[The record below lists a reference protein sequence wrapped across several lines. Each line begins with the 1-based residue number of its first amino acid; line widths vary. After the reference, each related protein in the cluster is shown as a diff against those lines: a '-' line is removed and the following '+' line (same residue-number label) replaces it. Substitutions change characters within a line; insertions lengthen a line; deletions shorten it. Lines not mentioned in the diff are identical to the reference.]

1 MTLLFQPRTFDRR
14 TPEQIRNHYDIE
26 RELAARLRRA
36 SKGERRELY
45 ASLYDELF
53 RRVPHH
59 SQLTR
64 KSSPEERARA
74 AARQMRFLRRF
85 LRRDATFL
93 EIGPGDCALTFRAAG
108 SCRMVYAVEVSEE
121 ITRNLAFPRNVR
133 LLLSDGTSIPVP
145 DASVAVAYS
154 NQLMEHLHPDDAVE
168 QLRNI
173 WKALAPG
180 GVYVCITPNRI
191 NGPHDVS
198 RHFDA
203 VAQGFHLKEYSVEE
217 LDDLFRMVGFSRT
230 RVYVGAKGWFIGLPT
245 RPVKLCERVLDRLP
259 DRWRRAIALSL
270 PMKAVLGVRMAA
282 TKP

>member
-1 MTLLFQPRTFDRR
+1 
-14 TPEQIRNHYDIE
+14 
-26 RELAARLRRA
+26 
-36 SKGERRELY
+36 
-45 ASLYDELF
+45 
-53 RRVPHH
+53 
-59 SQLTR
+59 
-64 KSSPEERARA
+64 
-74 AARQMRFLRRF
+74 MRFLRRF

>member
-1 MTLLFQPRTFDRR
+1 MTLLFQPRTLDRR
-14 TPEQIRNHYDIE
+14 TPEQIRDHYDIE
-26 RELAARLRRA
+26 RELADRLRRA
-36 SKGERRELY
+36 SKVERRELY

-64 KSSPEERARA
+64 KSSPEQAARA

-85 LRRDATFL
+85 LRKDATFL
-93 EIGPGDCALTFRAAG
+93 EIGPGDCALTFRVAESG
-108 SCRMVYAVEVSEE
+108 RLVYAVDVSEE
-121 ITRNLAFPRNVR
+121 ITRNPDLPGNVR
-133 LLLSDGTSIPVP
+133 LILSDGTSIPVP
-145 DASVAVAYS
+145 PDSVAVAYS

-173 WKALAPG
+173 CKALAPG

-217 LDDLFRMVGFSRT
+217 LDDLFKMVGFSRT

-245 RPVKLCERVLDRLP
+245 LPVKLCERVLARVP
-259 DRWRRAIALSL
+259 GRWRRAIASSL
-270 PMKAVLGVRMAA
+270 PMKALLGVRMAG